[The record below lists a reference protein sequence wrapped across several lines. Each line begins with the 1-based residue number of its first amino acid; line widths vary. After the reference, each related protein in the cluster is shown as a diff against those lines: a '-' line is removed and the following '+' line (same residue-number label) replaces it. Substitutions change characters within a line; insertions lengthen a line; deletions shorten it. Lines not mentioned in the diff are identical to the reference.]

1 MIIVSERWFSAFAG
15 LVRYVYENM
24 REFMKPRW
32 KRACRFLRRWDAAP
46 PLVKKRPGYA
56 LALFISSPFVG
67 PPVVRCLF
75 YWPVVAVRAYLGD
88 LAWLLGLL
96 GFGVVVERVRRA
108 AAAAFNSGR
117 RVAAATAAA
126 AFERLPVVASS

>member
-1 MIIVSERWFSAFAG
+1 M
-15 LVRYVYENM
+15 
-24 REFMKPRW
+24 
-32 KRACRFLRRWDAAP
+32 
-46 PLVKKRPGYA
+46 
-56 LALFISSPFVG
+56 
-67 PPVVRCLF
+67 
-75 YWPVVAVRAYLGD
+75 RAYLGD

-96 GFGVVVERVRRA
+96 GFGVLMERVRRT